1 LNGTATL
8 SLKVPGRVLTSM
20 IALDSWSEIH
30 VMTTYPGFLRA
41 VRNESAETIDWRY
54 YQNTADGEPVTITY
68 NFMTGPMGPAWYGD
82 PDYRFKAYSAL
93 DKALVET
100 ALHAFGA
107 ISGVTFVR
115 DSSQNA
121 DLMFGRF
128 DISGSV
134 LGYADMPW
142 VNKTGPVTQSSQL
155 IMIDVDQPL
164 TTASWGYQVVLHE
177 IGHAL
182 GLKHTFEGQSRLL
195 PAEDNIDNS
204 VMSYT
209 EGATSYGLGPYDIMA
224 LQSIYG
230 PAKARLGSSTY
241 KFGASKII
249 WDGGGIDTITAS
261 HLHEKVTLYLDDGTQ
276 SYFGRKHAILA
287 SKQVWLGH
295 FTMIENAVGGTGNDA
310 IYGNELANDLKGGSG
325 NDRLSGRT
333 GDDRLHG
340 GSGNDHLY
348 GGAGAD
354 TLYGGPG
361 KDRFIFKTLNELG
374 SLSSFDRIQQFDRND
389 VLDFRSFDADPAAP
403 GRQKIMFTGNFSA
416 DVEHQ
421 AAGTAYYNRV
431 TDTLMIETTGDGV
444 ADCQLAIKGV
454 DVLKS
459 AYFVV

>member
-1 LNGTATL
+1 
-8 SLKVPGRVLTSM
+8 
-20 IALDSWSEIH
+20 
-30 VMTTYPGFLRA
+30 
-41 VRNESAETIDWRY
+41 
-54 YQNTADGEPVTITY
+54 
-68 NFMTGPMGPAWYGD
+68 
-82 PDYRFKAYSAL
+82 
-93 DKALVET
+93 
-100 ALHAFGA
+100 
-107 ISGVTFVR
+107 
-115 DSSQNA
+115 
-121 DLMFGRF
+121 
-128 DISGSV
+128 
-134 LGYADMPW
+134 
-142 VNKTGPVTQSSQL
+142 
-155 IMIDVDQPL
+155 MIDVDQPL

-182 GLKHTFEGQSRLL
+182 GLKHTFEAQSRLL

-209 EGATSYGLGPYDIMA
+209 EAATSYGLGPYDIMA

-276 SYFGRKHAILA
+276 SYFGRKHAIPA

-444 ADCQLAIKGV
+444 ADYQLAIKGV